1 MHSFIVMYVTVCF
14 CKLSRTYSNN
24 TLLVPG
30 TTTSHSG
37 NMLLSPSHRGISYP
51 PPSPTRWVR
60 VMGVMSF
67 YFGAQFSAMQHRSAL
82 PLYSTFSFGSL
93 ALSLSHLW
101 CIHAINHTLPL
112 HTINYQ
118 HIRFV
123 SDINATLVPSRVP
136 LRRGMAF
143 STSTKNPPL
152 LKTRNITSQNS
163 INWHQIPSTPTPP
176 SPRSQQLSP
185 GHMHKGSSMQ
195 HGMNE
200 NQLPLLQK
208 QISHKKPL
216 ATATAKEGILG
227 LQRRQ
232 STETDV

>member
-1 MHSFIVMYVTVCF
+1 M
-14 CKLSRTYSNN
+14 
-24 TLLVPG
+24 
-30 TTTSHSG
+30 
-37 NMLLSPSHRGISYP
+37 SPSNGSYEFLFRRAVLRHETWLTSISIAII
-51 PPSPTRWVR
+51 
-60 VMGVMSF
+60 F
-67 YFGAQFSAMQHRSAL
+67 YIFLWFSR
-82 PLYSTFSFGSL
+82 P
-93 ALSLSHLW
+93 SLSHLW

-195 HGMNE
+195 HGMTE

>member
-1 MHSFIVMYVTVCF
+1 
-14 CKLSRTYSNN
+14 
-24 TLLVPG
+24 
-30 TTTSHSG
+30 
-37 NMLLSPSHRGISYP
+37 MLLSPSHRGISYP

-60 VMGVMSF
+60 VMGILS
-67 YFGAQFSAMQHRSAL
+67 YFLASSSPSPPAHTTWVTLISIAIL
-82 PLYSTFSFGSL
+82 LYIL
-93 ALSLSHLW
+93 LWLSLVSFVM
-101 CIHAINHTLPL
+101 HTC
-112 HTINYQ
+112 
-118 HIRFV
+118 HIPYPTFPCHQLSTYSFRI
-123 SDINATLVPSRVP
+123 DINATLVPSRVP

-185 GHMHKGSSMQ
+185 GHIHKGTSLQ
-195 HGMNE
+195 HGMTE

-216 ATATAKEGILG
+216 ATATSTTKEGILS
-227 LQRRQ
+227 LQRRL

>member
-1 MHSFIVMYVTVCF
+1 
-14 CKLSRTYSNN
+14 
-24 TLLVPG
+24 
-30 TTTSHSG
+30 
-37 NMLLSPSHRGISYP
+37 MLLSPSHRGISYP

-60 VMGVMSF
+60 VMGVLSFFLASSSTSPPPIQHELHWSALPFYCTF
-67 YFGAQFSAMQHRSAL
+67 YFGCLLLSFVMHTCHIPYPTFPCHQLST
-82 PLYSTFSFGSL
+82 YSFR
-93 ALSLSHLW
+93 
-101 CIHAINHTLPL
+101 I
-112 HTINYQ
+112 
-118 HIRFV
+118 
-123 SDINATLVPSRVP
+123 DINATLVPSRVP

-185 GHMHKGSSMQ
+185 GHIHKGTSLQ
-195 HGMNE
+195 HGMTE

-216 ATATAKEGILG
+216 ATATSTTKEGILS
-227 LQRRQ
+227 LQRRL